1 MLSRALNLATVTLVI
16 GCLTAVAVH
25 AVENLEAGKSP
36 SQIFSSTCNVCHKSP
51 RGLLKTVPSSSL
63 SGFLRQHY
71 TTSSDMAN
79 VLASFL
85 ISNGAADQRFQ
96 AKDQP
101 KQKDGAKDA
110 KQEAATRPA
119 AQQPDPRQAEPRQP
133 GQRLPRPGEVP
144 DVMRPDHG
152 PAHAAIDAKQ
162 GLKQK
167 GKKGR
172 PEEAPKVEEPAKT
185 EPPAEA
191 PKAETAKDDDSAKP
205 DNKPDSKADTAKV
218 DAPKESVSEP
228 SATRPDPVPAVTPA
242 PAATAAVPS
251 STPVSSAPPEA
262 AAAPPVPA
270 PQPPPPAVAAAPAL
284 PPVPPA
290 GPPAVPISQ

>member
-1 MLSRALNLATVTLVI
+1 MLSRALNLATVTLLI

-25 AVENLEAGKSP
+25 AVENLEAGKTP

-79 VLASFL
+79 VLAAFL
-85 ISNGAADQRFQ
+85 VSNGAADPRFQ

-101 KQKDGAKDA
+101 KQKEGAKDA
-110 KQEAATRPA
+110 KQEAARPA
-119 AQQPDPRQAEPRQP
+119 AQQPQ
-133 GQRLPRPGEVP
+133 QRLPRPGEVP

-162 GLKQK
+162 KLQQKQ
-167 GKKGR
+167 GKKGK
-172 PEEAPKVEEPAKT
+172 PEEPPKAEEPAET
-185 EPPAEA
+185 
-191 PKAETAKDDDSAKP
+191 PKPETARGDDGA
-205 DNKPDSKADTAKV
+205 KPDSKSETAKV
-218 DAPKESVSEP
+218 DASKEAVGEP
-228 SATRPDPVPAVTPA
+228 PATRPDPVPQVTPA
-242 PAATAAVPS
+242 PAATAAAPGSALVP
-251 STPVSSAPPEA
+251 VAPLDVAPA
-262 AAAPPVPA
+262 PQVAAPP
-270 PQPPPPAVAAAPAL
+270 PPPPAVAAAPAL

-290 GPPAVPISQ
+290 GPPTVPISQ